1 MVSPMRHRQMMAA
14 EREEIEVELIRSLIR
29 SYFKITRKTIA
40 DLVPKTVMH
49 LIVNYARE
57 NVQSRLV
64 STLYREE
71 LFGDLLIEDSHSMQE
86 RSKCK
91 TLLDSYRKGA
101 ELLRDVY

>member
-1 MVSPMRHRQMMAA
+1 MQHQQAVAA

-40 DLVPKTVMH
+40 DLIPKTVMH

-57 NVQSRLV
+57 NVQNRLV
-64 STLYREE
+64 SSLYREE
-71 LFGDLLIEDSHSMQE
+71 LFGDLLMEDPHIMHE

-91 TLLDSYRKGA
+91 ALLDSYRKGA
-101 ELLRDVY
+101 SVLQDIY